1 MANNIIKPVLGTA
14 VGLQSLALVGVA
26 ASTIP
31 KDAFDFS
38 MKKKKKMKPNFKKQ
52 TGRMLKGGVGLMIG
66 IPLVGATAGM
76 INKL

>member
-1 MANNIIKPVLGTA
+1 MTTNIVKPILGTA

-26 ASTIP
+26 AKTIP

-38 MKKKKKMKPNFKKQ
+38 MKKKKMKKVNFKKQ
-52 TGRMLKGGVGLMIG
+52 TGNMIKGGVGLMIG

-76 INKL
+76 VNKL